1 MGYPL
6 RAGRVTQSGSPVA
19 HCGELTLPRGE
30 MGRRSAGVEG
40 TTGELC
46 QAFEGDSKP
55 MSERLE
61 DKREQAHTAD
71 GDRGGISQLW
81 LAVPFCILAISVGA
95 ALAHL
100 FPAFHWEALPVIAA
114 VVATALFALL
124 LNRRLRRLGA
134 LQEGEPIGEGLRELL
149 NSAGP
154 AVVAVDLSGK
164 LIYCNP
170 ATERLLGYRATEM
183 LELWGSVDILAPG
196 EAERLVAEMLKL
208 CHVDRRIAS
217 TRAGMMAEYL
227 DCVRTLPP
235 SSVPSFEARVRRK
248 DGVHIPVVLHV
259 SALRDAGGELTGMVA
274 VAVDQ
279 SANLH
284 REQAQRE
291 SQERYRDLFEHSSEM
306 IATLSPA
313 GHFLYANPA
322 WKRYFGL
329 DQAALLELH
338 SFEDLFTG
346 SVKTEAAA
354 LFRRALDGEMVDR
367 IPLRHHTRDGRMME
381 LELSLSRR
389 QKTGVPLAV
398 RCLMRDVTPQK
409 RRENRL
415 ALQLAVSQIVGEH
428 TPGES
433 EGMRILEALCIS
445 QGWDVAIEWLPGA
458 DERHLEFGTAW
469 GTPGRQAE
477 ALIQGSMGL
486 KLAGAAELPERA
498 WLDGRT
504 VWLTDLAE
512 APATERVAAAL
523 KQGMVSGWAV
533 PVRGGSDTLAVLEFY
548 SRHRLKEDREAM
560 AAVETAAA
568 SLGQLLAHTQA
579 HGRAEELSRQQE
591 ILLDS
596 VAEGICGID
605 RIGNVTFANPAAA
618 RLLGARA
625 DVLIGKP
632 VHELLHGAA
641 PADRACGKDCPLRSA
656 TAQPAGASG
665 DENIFRADSSS
676 FPAEYSLT
684 PIRAQGRVSGSV
696 LSFRDI
702 SQRYALDRMK
712 DEFISTVSHELRT
725 PLTSIRGALGLLSSG
740 ILGEA
745 NEKATNLLR
754 IALTNSDRLVRLIN
768 DILDLERIQSG
779 REPLAFHSVQLADVV
794 RQAIEDMQPMADAA
808 GVQLIHDS
816 TRVEVAADPDR
827 LLQVVTNLLSNAV
840 KFSPPNSPVSVMLRP
855 GVTGVI
861 LSVIDHGRGIPADK
875 LESIFGRFQQV
886 DASDSRQKGGTGLGL
901 AICRTIVL
909 QHSGRIWAERN
920 PVRGSTFRIFLPYH
934 PSPVAPAGD
943 GGDAASGQGTVVLAD
958 SNADSRPR
966 IAAQLARHGYS
977 VVQAATVEQTLSAA
991 QQEPQAILLDTA
1003 LDGMNGWEILPL
1015 LRRMTQL
1022 PHTPVVLLSVEDPE
1036 SPKDMPAG
1044 ADGWVSKPPREDT
1057 LLTELAR
1064 VLCGAGEK
1072 ARILIVEDDR
1082 DLARVISEVFARDNI
1097 TVETAHSLQ
1106 ETIEACT
1113 AFLPHL
1119 MVLDIGLPD
1128 GDGFNVVDWLRQ
1140 QESLANLPLVVY
1152 SGREIS
1158 PEQRRQLTV
1167 GPTYFLA
1174 KTRVQP
1180 QQLEALVLTML
1191 RSSRKTEPA
1200 EVPASA
1206 VPNS

>member
-1 MGYPL
+1 
-6 RAGRVTQSGSPVA
+6 
-19 HCGELTLPRGE
+19 
-30 MGRRSAGVEG
+30 
-40 TTGELC
+40 
-46 QAFEGDSKP
+46 

-61 DKREQAHTAD
+61 DKREQARAAN
-71 GDRGGISQLW
+71 GDRGVSQLW

-95 ALAHL
+95 ALARL
-100 FPAFHWEALPVIAA
+100 FPNFHWETLPVIAA

-124 LNRRLRRLGA
+124 LNSRLRRLGA
-134 LQEGEPIGEGLRELL
+134 TQDNEAIGEGLRELL
-149 NSAGP
+149 DSAGP
-154 AVVAVDLSGK
+154 AVVAVDLNGK

-170 ATERLLGYRATEM
+170 ATERLMGYRALEM
-183 LELWGSVDILAPG
+183 MELWGIVDILAPG
-196 EAERLVAEMLKL
+196 EAERLVAEMQRL
-208 CHVDRRIAS
+208 CQIDRRVAT
-217 TRAGMMAEYL
+217 TRAGLMAEYL
-227 DCVRTLPP
+227 ACVRSLPP
-235 SSVPSFEARVRRK
+235 SAVPSFDARVRRK
-248 DGVHIPVVLHV
+248 DGTYVPVMLHI
-259 SALRDAGGELTGMVA
+259 SALRDAAGELTGMVA

-279 SANLH
+279 SVSSN

-291 SQERYRDLFEHSSEM
+291 SQERYRDLFEHSTEM

-322 WKRYFGL
+322 WKRCFGL
-329 DQAALLELH
+329 EQAALLELR
-338 SFEDLFTG
+338 SIEELFTG
-346 SVKTEAAA
+346 GVKNEVAA
-354 LFRRALDGEMVDR
+354 LFRRALDGEMIDR
-367 IPLRHHTRDGRMME
+367 VPLRHNSSDGRVLD

-398 RCLMRDVTPQK
+398 RCLMRDVTQQK

-415 ALQLAVSQIVGEH
+415 ALQLAISQIVGEH
-428 TPGES
+428 MPGES

-458 DERHLEFGTAW
+458 EQKHLEFGTAW

-486 KLAGAAELPERA
+486 KLSGAAELPERA
-498 WLDGRT
+498 WKDGRT
-504 VWLTDLAE
+504 VWITDLVD
-512 APATERVAAAL
+512 APATDRVAAAIR
-523 KQGMVSGWAV
+523 QGMVSAWAV

-548 SRHRLKEDREAM
+548 CRHRLKEDREAM
-560 AAVETAAA
+560 AAIETAAA
-568 SLGQLLAHTQA
+568 SLGQLLARTQE

-591 ILLDS
+591 ILLDA
-596 VAEGICGID
+596 VAEGICGLD
-605 RIGNVTFANPAAA
+605 RSGNVTSVNPAAA

-625 DVLIGKP
+625 EVLIGKP

-641 PADRACGKDCPLRSA
+641 PAERDCGKDCPLRA
-656 TAQPAGASG
+656 VTLQPGGIAGE
-665 DENIFRADSSS
+665 ENIFRLDGSS
-676 FPAEYSLT
+676 FPAEYSIT

-740 ILGEA
+740 ILGEV

-779 REPLAFHSVQLADVV
+779 REPLAFRPVQLADVV
-794 RQAIEDMQPMADAA
+794 KQAIEDMQPMADAA

-816 TRVEVAADPDR
+816 TKVEVSGDSDR

-855 GVTGVI
+855 GATGVI

-934 PSPVAPAGD
+934 PNPANSAPGSADTETGH
-943 GGDAASGQGTVVLAD
+943 GTVVLAD
-958 SNADSRPR
+958 SNAESRPR

-991 QQEPQAILLDTA
+991 RQEPQAILLDTA
-1003 LDGMNGWEILPL
+1003 IDGMNGWEILPL
-1015 LRRMTQL
+1015 LRRMNESAS
-1022 PHTPVVLLSVEDPE
+1022 TPVVLLSVEDPE
-1036 SPKDMPAG
+1036 SPADLPAG
-1044 ADGWVSKPPREDT
+1044 ADGWVAKPPREDA

-1064 VLCGAGEK
+1064 VLCGSGEK

-1082 DLARVISEVFARDNI
+1082 DLARIICEVFARDSI
-1097 TVETAHSLQ
+1097 TVETAHSFE
-1106 ETIEACT
+1106 ETTEACT
-1113 AFLPHL
+1113 AFRPHL

-1140 QESLANLPLVVY
+1140 HEGLAHLPLVVY

-1158 PEQRRQLTV
+1158 AEERRQLTV

-1191 RSSRKTEPA
+1191 RSSRQSEEAAAPLS
-1200 EVPASA
+1200 V

>member
-1 MGYPL
+1 
-6 RAGRVTQSGSPVA
+6 
-19 HCGELTLPRGE
+19 
-30 MGRRSAGVEG
+30 
-40 TTGELC
+40 
-46 QAFEGDSKP
+46 
-55 MSERLE
+55 
-61 DKREQAHTAD
+61 
-71 GDRGGISQLW
+71 
-81 LAVPFCILAISVGA
+81 
-95 ALAHL
+95 
-100 FPAFHWEALPVIAA
+100 
-114 VVATALFALL
+114 
-124 LNRRLRRLGA
+124 
-134 LQEGEPIGEGLRELL
+134 
-149 NSAGP
+149 
-154 AVVAVDLSGK
+154 
-164 LIYCNP
+164 
-170 ATERLLGYRATEM
+170 
-183 LELWGSVDILAPG
+183 
-196 EAERLVAEMLKL
+196 
-208 CHVDRRIAS
+208 
-217 TRAGMMAEYL
+217 
-227 DCVRTLPP
+227 
-235 SSVPSFEARVRRK
+235 
-248 DGVHIPVVLHV
+248 
-259 SALRDAGGELTGMVA
+259 
-274 VAVDQ
+274 
-279 SANLH
+279 
-284 REQAQRE
+284 
-291 SQERYRDLFEHSSEM
+291 
-306 IATLSPA
+306 
-313 GHFLYANPA
+313 
-322 WKRYFGL
+322 
-329 DQAALLELH
+329 
-338 SFEDLFTG
+338 
-346 SVKTEAAA
+346 
-354 LFRRALDGEMVDR
+354 
-367 IPLRHHTRDGRMME
+367 
-381 LELSLSRR
+381 
-389 QKTGVPLAV
+389 
-398 RCLMRDVTPQK
+398 
-409 RRENRL
+409 
-415 ALQLAVSQIVGEH
+415 
-428 TPGES
+428 
-433 EGMRILEALCIS
+433 
-445 QGWDVAIEWLPGA
+445 
-458 DERHLEFGTAW
+458 
-469 GTPGRQAE
+469 
-477 ALIQGSMGL
+477 
-486 KLAGAAELPERA
+486 
-498 WLDGRT
+498 
-504 VWLTDLAE
+504 
-512 APATERVAAAL
+512 
-523 KQGMVSGWAV
+523 
-533 PVRGGSDTLAVLEFY
+533 
-548 SRHRLKEDREAM
+548 M

-875 LESIFGRFQQV
+875 LETIFGRFQQV

-901 AICRTIVL
+901 AICRTIVM

-934 PSPVAPAGD
+934 PSPSPLPAM
-943 GGDAASGQGTVVLAD
+943 AATLHPARARLCSPTPTPTRGPVSPRNSLATATP
-958 SNADSRPR
+958 SCKRPR
-966 IAAQLARHGYS
+966 SNR
-977 VVQAATVEQTLSAA
+977 LSLPRSRNA
-991 QQEPQAILLDTA
+991 QAILLDTA

-1036 SPKDMPAG
+1036 SPKDLPAG
-1044 ADGWVSKPPREDT
+1044 ADGWVSKPLREDT

-1097 TVETAHSLQ
+1097 SVETAHSLQ
-1106 ETIEACT
+1106 ETTEACSS
-1113 AFLPHL
+1113 FRPHL

-1158 PEQRRQLTV
+1158 PEERRQLTL

-1200 EVPASA
+1200 EVPESA